1 MREKRLQQGRRGRAH
16 HRFALSAV
24 ALGVAAT
31 GFTLP
36 AAAMILETDNPDLQ
50 MRFDTSVR
58 YNAGW
63 RMEDINPAFGNSP
76 ATDATE
82 YFARKHDMV
91 VNRLDL
97 LGDFDFVY
105 KGDRGFRISAAAWRD
120 FAVGSGPERN
130 PALSAFPQEYRGG
143 VYNPY
148 ARRFARGPSGEIL
161 DAFVFG
167 SFNAGTVPVNV
178 KLGKHVTYWGEGLF
192 NLFHSISYSQA
203 PLNLQKATA
212 SPGIEAKEV
221 FMPIAQVSAQAQ
233 LAETLSLGAQVM
245 LDWKPSRLPPGGTYF
260 AAADATRADQVAA
273 APGFA
278 FPVGADVEPS
288 RKRGQFGVNMRWS
301 PKWLDGTAGVYY
313 RRFNEVMPWA
323 QLSISPTGVPRNLH
337 LAFAQDTELLG
348 FSLTKTLAGASVG
361 AEASFRHNTALN
373 STTNPAGL
381 AALNYQGLEGA
392 RGDTFHFLLNG
403 IYLLPRTALFEGGA
417 LQAELSYANLR
428 KVTKNAN
435 VFLGEGTANCPAGV
449 PATEANCATKS
460 FVGLQIGGNFD
471 YPQVFPGV
479 NLSVPFSYSVGLKGN
494 AANLGG
500 GNEGAKTWSIG
511 LTAKFREV
519 HEFSLKYNDSKV
531 RYTTNPAT
539 GLALRQNGS
548 TAVANNHGWL
558 SFTYKTAF

>member
-1 MREKRLQQGRRGRAH
+1 MREKRLQDGRRGSAQN
-16 HRFALSAV
+16 RFTLSAL
-24 ALGVAAT
+24 ALGLAAA
-31 GFTLP
+31 GFCLP
-36 AAAMILETDNPDLQ
+36 AASMILETDNPDIQ

-105 KGDRGFRISAAAWRD
+105 KGDMGFRLSAAAWRD

-130 PALSAFPQEYRGG
+130 PALSAFPQEYLGG
-143 VYNPY
+143 TYNPY
-148 ARRFARGPSGEIL
+148 ARRFVRGPSAELL

-167 SFNAGTVPVNV
+167 RFDAGSIPVNV

-203 PLNLQKATA
+203 PLNLQKAT
-212 SPGIEAKEV
+212 SSLGIEAKEV

-233 LAETLSLGAQVM
+233 LTQDVSLGAQVM

-260 AAADATRADQVAA
+260 ASGDAVRADQVVAGPA
-273 APGFA
+273 FT
-278 FPVGADVEPS
+278 FPVGPDVEPS
-288 RKRGQFGVNMRWS
+288 RKRGQFGVNLRWT

-313 RRFNEVMPWA
+313 RRFNEVMPWG
-323 QLSISPTGVPRNLH
+323 QLSIGAAGVPRDLH
-337 LAFAQDTELLG
+337 LSFAQDTELLG
-348 FSLTKTLAGASVG
+348 FSVTKTLAGASVG

-373 STTNPAGL
+373 SATNPAGL
-381 AALNYQGLEGA
+381 AALNYQGREGA
-392 RGDTFHFLLNG
+392 RGDTFHALVNA

-417 LQAELSYANLR
+417 LQAELAYARLR
-428 KVTKNAN
+428 KVTKNGN
-435 VFLGEGTANCPAGV
+435 VFMGEGTANCPVGIA
-449 PATEANCATKS
+449 ATDANCATKN

-471 YPQVFPGV
+471 YPQVLPGL
-479 NLSVPFSYSVGLKGN
+479 NLSVPFSYSIGLKGN
-494 AANLGG
+494 AANLAG

-511 LTAKFREV
+511 LAAKFREV

-531 RYTTNPAT
+531 RYTTNPAN
-539 GLALRQNGS
+539 GLALRQNGA